1 MINISHIKK
10 SYGATPVLDDVSLD
24 VNRNET
30 VSIIGYSGSGKST
43 LLNCIAGLESY
54 ESGTITTGVADAKG
68 EGTIGMVFSRG
79 NLFPHLTV
87 MQNLTLAPV
96 KVLGLSPELADE
108 EAMEILERVGIWSVK
123 DAYPETLSSGQCQR
137 AAIARSL
144 MMKPR
149 ILLLDEPTSSLD
161 PASTSEVFKVLS
173 DLKNQDMT
181 IVLVTHSID
190 FARSISDR
198 IVFMSNGRICEQGT
212 PSEIINHPK
221 NRETRSFINHCT
233 NMVYEIPSEK
243 YDLPELNA
251 RIEVF
256 CMRYRLPFSDTYSLQ
271 LAVEELLNLIPL
283 EKGVN
288 LVIVK
293 SDKCLEVEAVLAQ
306 GEQPYLSQE
315 CVKEELGYTILEGLC
330 EKIEEE
336 SNDLGET
343 VIRLTIRQNS
353 I

>member
-10 SYGATPVLDDVSLD
+10 SYGATPVLDDVSLS
-24 VNRNET
+24 VKRNET

-43 LLNCIAGLESY
+43 LLNCIAGLEPY
-54 ESGTITTGVADAKG
+54 GSGTITTGLANAKG
-68 EGTIGMVFSRG
+68 EGTIGMVFSSG

-96 KVLGLSPELADE
+96 KVLGLSPKLAEE
-108 EAMEILERVGIWSVK
+108 EAMEILERVGIWSVRN
-123 DAYPETLSSGQCQR
+123 AYPESLSSGQRQR

-190 FARSISDR
+190 LARAISDR
-198 IVFMSNGRICEQGT
+198 IVFMENGRIIEQGT
-212 PSEIINHPK
+212 PAEIINNPQH
-221 NRETRSFINHCT
+221 RETRTFINHSV
-233 NMVYEIPSEK
+233 NLVYNIPSER
-243 YDLPELNA
+243 YDHPELNA
-251 RIEVF
+251 RIEVY
-256 CMRYRLPFSDTYSLQ
+256 CLRYRLSHSETYSLQ
-271 LAVEELLNLIPL
+271 LAVEELLNIIPL
-283 EKGVN
+283 DKGVGLIITKLDN
-288 LVIVK
+288 GLKIEATLPK
-293 SDKCLEVEAVLAQ
+293 SEM
-306 GEQPYLSQE
+306 PYLADESM
-315 CVKEELGYTILEGLC
+315 KEELSYTILEGLC
-330 EKIEEE
+330 ESIEEE
-336 SNDLGET
+336 PNEIGET
-343 VIRLTIRQNS
+343 VIRLTIKQNS

>member
-1 MINISHIKK
+1 MINISHLKK
-10 SYGATPVLDDVSLD
+10 SYGTTPILDDVSLSI
-24 VNRNET
+24 NRNEV

-54 ESGTITTGVADAKG
+54 ESGTITTGVANAKG
-68 EGTIGMVFSRG
+68 EGTIGMVFSSG

-87 MQNLTLAPV
+87 MQNLVLAPI
-96 KVLGLSPELADE
+96 KVLGLSPQLAEE

-161 PASTSEVFKVLS
+161 PASTGEVFKVLS
-173 DLKNQDMT
+173 DLKNYDMT

-190 FARSISDR
+190 LARAISDR
-198 IVFMSNGRICEQGT
+198 IVFMENGKVIEEGT
-212 PSEIINHPK
+212 PAEIINNPK
-221 NRETRSFINHCT
+221 HRKTKTFINHCV
-233 NMVYEIPSEK
+233 NLVYNIPSER
-243 YDLPELNA
+243 YDHPELNA

-256 CMRYRLPFSDTYSLQ
+256 SLRYRLSHSETYSLQ
-271 LAVEELLNLIPL
+271 LAVEELLNIIPL
-283 EKGVN
+283 DKGVG
-288 LVIVK
+288 LIITK
-293 SDKCLEVEAVLAQ
+293 LDKGLKIEATLPQSEA
-306 GEQPYLSQE
+306 PYLSNE
-315 CVKEELGYTILEGLC
+315 SVKEELCYTILEGLC
-330 EKIEEE
+330 ESIEEKPNE
-336 SNDLGET
+336 MGET
-343 VIRLTIRQNS
+343 VIRLSIKQNS